1 MSLFRTAGA
10 AGTNQEGN
18 RCPQSGAGGVDA
30 CSSAFLCLHLT
41 PQSTAYLEVS
51 WLKNREVTWSLPFD
65 RELGCGSLTM
75 TWISLAKVKLQC
87 TLAGAYY
94 RSRKVRCG

>member
-1 MSLFRTAGA
+1 MDLVRTAGA

-51 WLKNREVTWSLPFD
+51 QLKNCEVS
-65 RELGCGSLTM
+65 
-75 TWISLAKVKLQC
+75 
-87 TLAGAYY
+87 
-94 RSRKVRCG
+94 